1 MNTSI
6 SQIERQRVA
15 RRNRATA
22 PNVVIREACDR
33 DGIVL
38 GHLVASHDGTPEGI
52 VAAARRATQRM
63 FDAFTDASNVN
74 SRIIATDASGR
85 PRWGVSPNFQ
95 VIEELAIA

>member
-1 MNTSI
+1 MSTRTSD
-6 SQIERQRVA
+6 IEATRITS
-15 RRNRATA
+15 RRGATA

-52 VAAARRATQRM
+52 VAAARRATARM
-63 FDAFTDASNVN
+63 FDAFADACNVN

-85 PRWGVSPNFQ
+85 PRWSVSPNFA
-95 VIEELAIA
+95 VIEELAAM

>member
-1 MNTSI
+1 MNTSTI
-6 SQIERQRVA
+6 QIERKRVT
-15 RRNRATA
+15 RRRGTTA

-38 GHLVASHDGTPEGI
+38 GHLVASHDGTNEGI

-63 FDAFTDASNVN
+63 FDAFADVSNVS

-85 PRWGVSPNFQ
+85 PRWSVSPNFQ
-95 VIEELAIA
+95 IVEELAVA

>member
-1 MNTSI
+1 MNSSTI
-6 SQIERQRVA
+6 QIERTRAA
-15 RRNRATA
+15 RRRGTTA

-63 FDAFTDASNVN
+63 FDAFADVSNVS

-95 VIEELAIA
+95 IIEELAAK

>member
-1 MNTSI
+1 MNTSTI
-6 SQIERQRVA
+6 HIERKRA
-15 RRNRATA
+15 SRRRSAGA

-38 GHLVASHDGTPEGI
+38 GHLVANHDGTPEGI
-52 VAAARRATQRM
+52 VAAARRATQHM
-63 FDAFTDASNVN
+63 FDAFADVSNVS

-95 VIEELAIA
+95 IIEELAVA

>member
-1 MNTSI
+1 MNTSA
-6 SQIERQRVA
+6 SQIERQHTA
-15 RRNRATA
+15 RRTGAGA

-63 FDAFTDASNVN
+63 FDAFADVSNVN

-85 PRWGVSPNFQ
+85 PRWSVSPNFA
-95 VIEELAIA
+95 VIEELAAM

>member
-1 MNTSI
+1 MRTKTRA
-6 SQIERQRVA
+6 IESTRIT
-15 RRNRATA
+15 RRRGATA
-22 PNVVIREACDR
+22 PNVVIRKACDR

-63 FDAFTDASNVN
+63 FDAFADVSNVS

-85 PRWGVSPNFQ
+85 PRWTVSPNFA
-95 VIEELAIA
+95 VIEELAVA

>member
-1 MNTSI
+1 MRTRTRD
-6 SQIERQRVA
+6 IERTRIT
-15 RRNRATA
+15 RRRSATA
-22 PNVVIREACDR
+22 PNIVIREACDR

-38 GHLVASHDGTPEGI
+38 GHLVASHDGTPESI

-63 FDAFTDASNVN
+63 FDAFADVSNVS

-95 VIEELAIA
+95 IIEELAVA

>member
-1 MNTSI
+1 MNTSTI
-6 SQIERQRVA
+6 HIERKRA
-15 RRNRATA
+15 ASRNRAAA

-52 VAAARRATQRM
+52 VAAARRATARM
-63 FDAFTDASNVN
+63 FDAFADACNVN

-85 PRWGVSPNFQ
+85 PRWSVSPNFA
-95 VIEELAIA
+95 VIEELAAM